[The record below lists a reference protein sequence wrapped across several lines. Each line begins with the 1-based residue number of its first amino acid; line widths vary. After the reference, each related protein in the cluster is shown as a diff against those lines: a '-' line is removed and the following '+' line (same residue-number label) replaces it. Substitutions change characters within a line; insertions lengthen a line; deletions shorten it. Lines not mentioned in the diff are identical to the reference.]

1 VKYRSGILSSCS
13 RQEITSGEFNVP
25 PAHEIRTGE
34 LLSDAGHSIK
44 AQEIINGLQKLVN
57 SGTLSQADTA
67 TAKSLIEDLRSALS
81 TSPWMR

>member
-1 VKYRSGILSSCS
+1 MPGGTAGAVRY
-13 RQEITSGEFNVP
+13 
-25 PAHEIRTGE
+25 EIRTGE

-67 TAKSLIEDLRSALS
+67 TAKGLIEDLKSALS

>member
-1 VKYRSGILSSCS
+1 METRKSS
-13 RQEITSGEFNVP
+13 TGP
-25 PAHEIRTGE
+25 PAYEIRTGE

-67 TAKSLIEDLRSALS
+67 TAKSLIEDLIGALF
-81 TSPWMR
+81 TSPWR

>member
-1 VKYRSGILSSCS
+1 VGKYPCATRPTDKLPGGTAGAV
-13 RQEITSGEFNVP
+13 RY
-25 PAHEIRTGE
+25 EIRTGE

-44 AQEIINGLQKLVN
+44 AQEIVNGLQKLVN

-67 TAKSLIEDLRSALS
+67 TAKSLIEDLKSALS